1 MKLEYLYENCSL
13 CPRNCHVNRY
23 HASGFCHSSHE
34 IQAARAA
41 LHHWE
46 EPCISGKSGSGAVFF
61 SGCNLGCV
69 FCQNYEISHKCKGV
83 EVSEERLI
91 RIFEHLVDEG
101 ANNIN
106 LVNPTHYAVQLAHT
120 LKKYKPP
127 VPVVYNTSGYDS
139 VDTLKL
145 LDGLV
150 DIYLPDFKY
159 MRNDKAL
166 RYSRAEDYPQFA
178 MPALTEMKRQVG
190 NDVFDENGIMK
201 RGMIIRHLVLPG
213 NTNSAIQALD
223 YLAENF
229 ADTYISVMA
238 QYVPCTDLSEYKEIN
253 RKITKREYDKVVNHI
268 LELGLEKVFL
278 QKLESATEDYIP
290 DFDLS
295 GVIDL
300 E

>member
-1 MKLEYLYENCSL
+1 MICNQ
-13 CPRNCHVNRY
+13 CPRRCNVDRENALGYCKAPNAY
-23 HASGFCHSSHE
+23 KL
-34 IQAARAA
+34 ARAS
-41 LHHWE
+41 LHFWE

-229 ADTYISVMA
+229 GDTYISVMA
-238 QYVPCTDLSEYKEIN
+238 QYVPCTNLSEYKEIN

-295 GVIDL
+295 GVVDL

>member
-1 MKLEYLYENCSL
+1 MICNQ
-13 CPRNCHVNRY
+13 CPRRCNVDRENALGYCKAPNAY
-23 HASGFCHSSHE
+23 KL
-34 IQAARAA
+34 ARAS
-41 LHHWE
+41 LHFWE

-83 EVSEERLI
+83 EVSEESLI
-91 RIFEHLVDEG
+91 KIFEHLVDEG

-229 ADTYISVMA
+229 GDTYISVMA

>member
-1 MKLEYLYENCSL
+1 MICNQ
-13 CPRNCHVNRY
+13 CPRKCNVDRENALGYCKAPNAY
-23 HASGFCHSSHE
+23 KLAQAS
-34 IQAARAA
+34 
-41 LHHWE
+41 LHFWE

-229 ADTYISVMA
+229 GDTYISVMA

-295 GVIDL
+295 GVVDL

>member
-1 MKLEYLYENCSL
+1 MICNQ
-13 CPRNCHVNRY
+13 CPRRCNVDRENALGYCKAPNAY
-23 HASGFCHSSHE
+23 KL
-34 IQAARAA
+34 ARAS
-41 LHHWE
+41 LHFWE

-106 LVNPTHYAVQLAHT
+106 LVNPTHYAVQLTNT

-159 MRNDKAL
+159 IRNDKAS

-229 ADTYISVMA
+229 GDTYISVMA

-295 GVIDL
+295 GVVDL